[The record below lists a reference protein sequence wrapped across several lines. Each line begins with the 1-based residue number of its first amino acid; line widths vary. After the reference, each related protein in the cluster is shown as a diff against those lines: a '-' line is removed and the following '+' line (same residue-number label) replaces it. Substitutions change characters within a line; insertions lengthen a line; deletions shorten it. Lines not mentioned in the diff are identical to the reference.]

1 MFDYIIVGAG
11 SAGCVL
17 ANRLTANP
25 QTRVLLLEAG
35 QSDRSSAIHT
45 PIAFSKLFKTE
56 YDWAYET
63 EPQSQL
69 NDRQLYCP
77 RGKVLGGS
85 SSLNAMIYIRGH
97 RSDYDRWSELGNS
110 GWSFDELLPYFKKA
124 EYQERGASEYHGI
137 NGLLN
142 VADLREINP
151 LSRVFVEAAVELGF
165 PRQSDF
171 NGAEPD
177 GIGFYQ
183 VTQKNGRRHSTAAA
197 YLQPCLGRT
206 NLTIRTETQVTRLL
220 WEGTQVVGLE
230 YVGENGIE
238 RAEVKQEV
246 ILSAGAINSPQLLM
260 LSGVGAAEAL
270 KSLGIPIVV
279 DLPGVGQNLQDHL
292 ITCTM
297 WNCTQPKTLDHANN
311 LGNVLKY
318 LLFKRGALTSN
329 VAEAGGFVKSRSDL
343 AVPDIQFHFVPAYF
357 FDHGLTKRKGS
368 GLTLGATLLY
378 PQSRGYIGLRSADP
392 LAAPMIQPHYLSQEA
407 DLQTLISGLKLA
419 RQIFQASAFDR
430 FRGEEVFPDATVKT
444 EADLVRYIRQTT
456 ESLYHPVG
464 TCKMGN
470 DTMAV
475 VDSQLR
481 VKGTQGLRVVDA
493 SIMPTIVGGN
503 TNAPTIAIAEKAADL
518 ILGDRS

>member
-17 ANRLTANP
+17 ANRLTENP
-25 QTRVLLLEAG
+25 DLSVLVLEAG

-63 EPQSQL
+63 EPQPHL
-69 NDRQLYCP
+69 NHRRMYCP

-97 RSDYDRWSELGNS
+97 RSNYDRWAQLGNS
-110 GWSFDELLPYFKKA
+110 GWSFAEILPYFKKA
-124 EYQERGASEYHGI
+124 ERQERGASYYHGSE
-137 NGLLN
+137 GLLN
-142 VADLREINP
+142 VADLRDINP

-165 PRQSDF
+165 GRQPDF

-183 VTQKNGRRHSTAAA
+183 VTQKNGRRHSAAAA
-197 YLQPCLGRT
+197 YLKPCLGRS
-206 NLTIRTETQVTRLL
+206 NLTVRTGTQVTRLL
-220 WEGTQVVGLE
+220 WEGTRVVGLE
-230 YVGENGIE
+230 YRGENGID
-238 RAEVKQEV
+238 RADVRREV

-260 LSGVGAAEAL
+260 LSGVGAAETL
-270 KSLGIPIVV
+270 KSFEIPVVV

-292 ITCTM
+292 IACTM
-297 WNCTQPKTLDHANN
+297 WDCTQPQTLDNANN
-311 LGNVLKY
+311 FGNVLKY

-329 VAEAGGFVKSRSDL
+329 VAEAGGFVKTRSNL

-357 FDHGLTKRKGS
+357 FNHGLTKRKGF
-368 GLTLGATLLY
+368 GVTLGATLLY
-378 PQSRGYIGLRSADP
+378 PESRGYVGLQSADP
-392 LAAPMIQPHYLSQEA
+392 FAAPVVQPNYLSQEA
-407 DLQTLISGLKLA
+407 DLQTLMAGLNLA
-419 RQIFQASAFDR
+419 RQIIKAAAFDR
-430 FRGEEVFPDATVKT
+430 YRGAEVFPDSSVRT
-444 EADLVRYIRQTT
+444 ETQIVEYLRQTI
-456 ESLYHPVG
+456 ESIYHPVG

-470 DTMAV
+470 DSMAV
-475 VDSQLR
+475 VDSRLR
-481 VKGTQGLRVVDA
+481 VRGTQGLRVVDA

-503 TNAPTIAIAEKAADL
+503 TNAPTIAIAEKAADS
-518 ILGDRS
+518 IWVDR